1 MITIIISPGSRIA
14 INGETITMQT
24 KSKPKKV
31 SPITPTEKSL
41 RKKLKE
47 KELQI
52 EKLEEMLRAT
62 ISKLEVAQRE
72 GRRLAEEAYAGMQL
86 KRALLEFLPR

>member
-1 MITIIISPGSRIA
+1 
-14 INGETITMQT
+14 MQT

-47 KELQI
+47 KEARV
-52 EKLEEMLRAT
+52 KDLEEMLRVT
-62 ISKLEVAQRE
+62 ISKLEKAQME
-72 GRRLAEEAYAGMQL
+72 GRRLAEESYAGTQL
-86 KRALLEFLPR
+86 RRALLDFLPR